1 MSDTLF
7 NRRVYVTFGPIRQ
20 LSLVENTFILS
31 GTSPL
36 NIIGGW
42 DSMSVA
48 NLGWPFVGINNPQKD
63 NRGFS
68 GLRVSFDIKK
78 TLEQTENDAN
88 IEIYNVSKDS
98 YKLLQQIN
106 ETYIVQLSVGYSNL
120 IDTIFI
126 GNIENSYYY
135 REKSSWILNIKGKDG
150 QESIQDNIVNKS
162 YRAGFDLKS
171 ALLDMIKTSNI
182 LPKGAYDNAKK
193 WVENKISL
201 GTKTQNGLTISG
213 RLIDEINKL
222 LNEFNASLSM
232 QDEKA
237 QIIYND
243 SNNEDNIFLIS
254 PSSGLISSPKDKGSE
269 EGLEFRCLLIPK
281 LKPGS
286 LVKIESSTIDDF
298 YRIDNI
304 IYKGDTYGNDW
315 ECKCEATKPTNIVT
329 DLPIIKY
336 YNNIEIEK
344 ELNSSW
350 RNLV

>member
-1 MSDTLF
+1 MSNILF
-7 NRRVYVTFGPIRQ
+7 NRNVYVTFGPIRQ

-31 GTSPL
+31 GTLPL

-42 DSMSVA
+42 DSISVA

-78 TLEQTENDAN
+78 TLGQTENDAN

-106 ETYIVQLSVGYSNL
+106 ETYIIQLSTGYGDL
-120 IDTIFI
+120 IDTIFT

-150 QESIQDNIVNKS
+150 QELIQDSIINKL

-171 ALLDMIKTSNI
+171 ALLDMIKTANV

-193 WVENKISL
+193 WIENKISL

-222 LNEFNASLSM
+222 LSEVGASLSI

-237 QIIYND
+237 QIIYNN

-254 PSSGLISSPKDKGSE
+254 PSSGLIGSPRDKGIE
-269 EGLEFRCLLIPK
+269 EGLEFKCLLIPK

-286 LVKIESSTIDDF
+286 LVKIESNTINGY

-304 IYKGDTYGNDW
+304 IYKGDTHENTW
-315 ECKCEATKPTNIVT
+315 ECNCEATKPTNIIT

-344 ELNSSW
+344 ELNLSW
-350 RNLV
+350 RNLT